1 MEGLRGRIR
10 TMVWATRRRRFLKQS
25 ALALAAA
32 VSPRVAEGEPS
43 AAGTPAAPADLRR
56 ITLSK
61 PGPMLPPA
69 QAVLTSVRGKPGD
82 PDEIAVLWTFVV
94 NGDPAQV
101 GVAAGDEHVAGAL
114 INQHR
119 EFVLNVPTASM
130 IHGFDV
136 VDFSSSRVG
145 DKFARTG
152 FTRGRA
158 TRIDAPTVEEAP
170 IQLECRVTHVLRVAP
185 VRTIFI
191 ADVVATTVHDGIC
204 DPEGRL
210 RPESAAFFGMAA
222 GCGEFFTLGQRV
234 GHIGQSVGRRDI
246 RY

>member
-1 MEGLRGRIR
+1 MAKVQPRRQFLAQSAVALLSSAWAPPAASALQTIPPGLRR
-10 TMVWATRRRRFLKQS
+10 T
-25 ALALAAA
+25 AL
-32 VSPRVAEGEPS
+32 P
-43 AAGTPAAPADLRR
+43 
-56 ITLSK
+56 K
-61 PGPMLPPA
+61 PGPMLPPSPA
-69 QAVLTSVRGKPGD
+69 ILTSVRGKPGD
-82 PDEIAVLWTFVV
+82 PDELAVLWTFVV

-101 GVAAGDEHVAGAL
+101 GVAAGDEHIAGAL
-114 INQHR
+114 IALHR

-145 DKFARTG
+145 DKFAKSG
-152 FTRGRA
+152 FTRAQA
-158 TRIDAPTVEEAP
+158 TRIAAPAVQEAP
-170 IQLECRVTHVLRVAP
+170 IQLECRLAHTLRVP
-185 VRTIFI
+185 PMRTIFI

-204 DPEGRL
+204 DADGRL

-222 GCGEFFTLGQRV
+222 GCGEFFTLGQKV

>member
-1 MEGLRGRIR
+1 MEGRRARIR
-10 TMVWATRRRRFLKQS
+10 TMVSTSHRRRFLKQS

-32 VSPRVAEGEPS
+32 ASPRVAQSESP
-43 AAGTPAAPADLRR
+43 AAPAAPADLRR
-56 ITLSK
+56 ITLPK

-101 GVAAGDEHVAGAL
+101 GVSAGDEHIAGAL
-114 INQHR
+114 LNLHR

-145 DKFARTG
+145 DKFAKSG

-158 TRIDAPTVEEAP
+158 THIDAPTVDEAP
-170 IQLECRVTHVLRVAP
+170 IQLECRVTHVLRVP
-185 VRTIFI
+185 PMRTVFI

-204 DPEGRL
+204 DPDGRL

>member
-1 MEGLRGRIR
+1 M
-10 TMVWATRRRRFLKQS
+10 RRMSALHPRRSFLTQS
-25 ALALAAA
+25 ALCLIASPGVPWLSRTATVGEQGVTGLRRTALA
-32 VSPRVAEGEPS
+32 
-43 AAGTPAAPADLRR
+43 
-56 ITLSK
+56 K
-61 PGPMLPPA
+61 PGPMLPPSPA
-69 QAVLTSVRGKPGD
+69 ILTSVRGKPGD
-82 PDEIAVLWTFVV
+82 PDELAVLWTFVV

-101 GVAAGDEHVAGAL
+101 GVAAGDEHIAGGL
-114 INQHR
+114 ITLHR

-136 VDFSSSRVG
+136 VDFSSSRAG
-145 DKFARTG
+145 DKYAKSG

-158 TRIDAPTVEEAP
+158 TIVDAPTVNEAP
-170 IQLECRVTHVLRVAP
+170 IQLECRISHTLRVP
-185 VRTIFI
+185 PKRTLFI

-204 DPEGRL
+204 DADGRL

-222 GCGEFFTLGQRV
+222 GCGEFFTLGQKV